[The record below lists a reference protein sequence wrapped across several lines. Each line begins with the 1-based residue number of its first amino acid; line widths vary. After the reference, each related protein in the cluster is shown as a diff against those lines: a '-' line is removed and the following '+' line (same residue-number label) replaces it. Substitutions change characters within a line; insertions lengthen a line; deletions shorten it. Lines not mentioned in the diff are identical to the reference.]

1 MMTFMWLY
9 ELERKKKTALI
20 FQLWKIRTLM
30 AQEKIEQILT
40 FVKISSHVQLVPT
53 QIMELGEN

>member
-40 FVKISSHVQLVPT
+40 FVKISSHV
-53 QIMELGEN
+53 